1 MNSTLGSVVPLAM
14 FHFNLRE
21 ICEGVVGNATMCP
34 ICDDCEPW
42 HLKDA
47 CTMTKVS
54 FIQKFFLCI
63 CVFVYFLHDNQDEL
77 GAKIF
82 YVSKHPKGRLGTC
95 VSDVTC
101 FNHGGRLGPS

>member
-54 FIQKFFLCI
+54 YIQKFSL
-63 CVFVYFLHDNQDEL
+63 VYLY
-77 GAKIF
+77 IF
-82 YVSKHPKGRLGTC
+82 AR
-95 VSDVTC
+95 
-101 FNHGGRLGPS
+101 